1 MPIIT
6 KVSSQKRPGRFNIF
20 LDGKYSFSAAEQT
33 VAEFVLLKGQELSEE
48 QIVAIK
54 QFDADAKATNIV
66 ANYLSYEPRTVFEV
80 LQYLNK
86 HGIDNESAQAAV
98 SQMTEMGFLDDT
110 KYAQLLVRQNL
121 RMGTDGPLSISNK
134 LKQKG
139 IDPEIIDNTLAEIAD
154 DKWLD
159 AGKRVLKSMKSKVGK
174 LSQREMERKMTTKL
188 LNHGFS
194 GALASAIIGQMDF
207 AQNEEDQI
215 AALKK
220 QGIKAYKRFR
230 RLPESQRQNKIR
242 NYLFTHGFASNE
254 IDAFLAGEIIP
265 LDELAEY

>member
-20 LDGKYSFSAAEQT
+20 LDGKYSFSATEQT
-33 VAEFVLLKGQELSEE
+33 VAEFVLLKGQELSAE
-48 QIVAIK
+48 QIVEIK
-54 QFDADAKATNIV
+54 QFDQDAKATNI
-66 ANYLSYEPRTVFEV
+66 ATNYLSYEPRTVFEV

-98 SQMTEMGFLDDT
+98 SQMTEMGFLDDA

-174 LSQREMERKMTTKL
+174 LSQRELERKMTTKL

-194 GALASAIIGQMDF
+194 GTLASAIIGQMDF

>member
-6 KVSSQKRPGRFNIF
+6 KVSSQKRPGRYNIF
-20 LDGKYSFSAAEQT
+20 LDGKYSFSATEQT
-33 VAEFVLLKGQELSEE
+33 VAEFVLLKGQELSAE
-48 QIVAIK
+48 QIVEIK
-54 QFDADAKATNIV
+54 QFDQDAKATNI
-66 ANYLSYEPRTVFEV
+66 ATNYLSYEPRTVFEV

-98 SQMTEMGFLDDT
+98 SQLTEMGFLDDA

-121 RMGTDGPLSISNK
+121 RIGTDGPLSVSNK

-139 IDPEIIDNTLAEIAD
+139 IDPEIIDNNLAEIAD

-159 AGKRVLKSMKSKVGK
+159 TGKRVLKSMRSKVGK
-174 LSQREMERKMTTKL
+174 LSQRELEHKMTTKL

-194 GALASAIIGQMDF
+194 SALASAIIGQMDF
-207 AQNEEDQI
+207 AQNDEDQTE
-215 AALKK
+215 ALKK

-230 RLPESQRQNKIR
+230 RLPESERQNKIR
-242 NYLFTHGFASNE
+242 NYLFTHGFAGNE

>member
-33 VAEFVLLKGQELSEE
+33 VAEFMLLKGQELTEE
-48 QIVAIK
+48 QITEIK
-54 QFDADAKATNIV
+54 QFDQDAKATNI
-66 ANYLSYEPRTVFEV
+66 ASNYLSYEPRTVYEV

-86 HGIDNESAQAAV
+86 HGIDNDSAQAAV
-98 SQMTEMGFLDDT
+98 SQLTEMGFLDDT
-110 KYAQLLVRQNL
+110 KYAQLVIAQNL
-121 RMGTDGPLSISNK
+121 RIGTDGPLSVSNK
-134 LKQKG
+134 LRQKG
-139 IDPEIIDNTLAEIAD
+139 IDPEIIANALMEIAD
-154 DKWLD
+154 ADWLD

-174 LSQREMERKMTTKL
+174 LARRELERKMTSKL
-188 LNHGFS
+188 LSHGFS
-194 GALASAIIGQMDF
+194 STLASTII
-207 AQNEEDQI
+207 AQIDIPQNDEDQI

-230 RLPESQRQNKIR
+230 RLPENERQQKIR

-265 LDELAEY
+265 LAELAEY

>member
-20 LDGKYSFSAAEQT
+20 LDGKYSFSATEQT
-33 VAEFVLLKGQELSEE
+33 VAEFVLLKGQELSAE
-48 QIVAIK
+48 QIVEIK
-54 QFDADAKATNIV
+54 QFDQDAKATNI
-66 ANYLSYEPRTVFEV
+66 ATNYLNYEPRTVFEV

-98 SQMTEMGFLDDT
+98 SQMTEMGFLDDA

-174 LSQREMERKMTTKL
+174 LSQRELERKMTTKL

-194 GALASAIIGQMDF
+194 GALASTII
-207 AQNEEDQI
+207 AQIDLPQNDEDQTE
-215 AALKK
+215 ALKK

-230 RLPESQRQNKIR
+230 RLPESERQIKIR

>member
-54 QFDADAKATNIV
+54 QFDADAKATNIA

-98 SQMTEMGFLDDT
+98 SQMTEMGFLDDA

-121 RMGTDGPLSISNK
+121 RIGTDGPLSVSNK

-139 IDPEIIDNTLAEIAD
+139 IDPEIIDNALAEVDD

-159 AGKRVLKSMKSKVGK
+159 AGKRVLKSMRSKVGK
-174 LSQREMERKMTTKL
+174 LAKRELEKKMTVKL
-188 LNHGFS
+188 LSHGFS
-194 GALASAIIGQMDF
+194 SSLASTII
-207 AQNEEDQI
+207 AQIDLPQNDEDQTE
-215 AALKK
+215 ALKK

-230 RLPESQRQNKIR
+230 RLPESERQIKIR

>member
-6 KVSSQKRPGRFNIF
+6 KVSSQKRSGRFNIF

-33 VAEFVLLKGQELSEE
+33 VAEFMLLKGQELTEE
-48 QIVAIK
+48 QIAEIK
-54 QFDADAKATNIV
+54 QFDQDAKATNI
-66 ANYLSYEPRTVFEV
+66 ASNYLSYEPRTVYEV

-86 HGIDNESAQAAV
+86 HGIDNDSAQAAV
-98 SQMTEMGFLDDT
+98 NQLTEMGFLDDA

-121 RMGTDGPLSISNK
+121 RIGTDGPVSISNK
-134 LKQKG
+134 LRQKG
-139 IDPEIIDNTLAEIAD
+139 IAPEIIDNALAEIAD
-154 DKWLD
+154 DNWFKP
-159 AGKRVLKSMKSKVGK
+159 GEKVLKSMKSKVGK
-174 LSQREMERKMTTKL
+174 LARRELERKMTAKL
-188 LNHGFS
+188 LSHGFS
-194 GALASAIIGQMDF
+194 SALASEII
-207 AQNEEDQI
+207 AQINLSQNDEDQI

-230 RLPESQRQNKIR
+230 RLPENQRQQKIR

-265 LDELAEY
+265 LAELAEY

>member
-33 VAEFVLLKGQELSEE
+33 VAEFVLLKGQELSAE
-48 QIVAIK
+48 QIVEIK
-54 QFDADAKATNIV
+54 QFDQDAKATNI
-66 ANYLSYEPRTVFEV
+66 ATNYLSYEPRTVFEV

-98 SQMTEMGFLDDT
+98 SQLTEMGFLDDA

-121 RMGTDGPLSISNK
+121 RIGTDGPLSVSNK

-139 IDPEIIDNTLAEIAD
+139 IDPEIIDNNLAEIAD

-159 AGKRVLKSMKSKVGK
+159 TGKRVLKSMRSKVGK
-174 LSQREMERKMTTKL
+174 LSQRELEHKMTTKL

-194 GALASAIIGQMDF
+194 SALASAIIGQMDF
-207 AQNEEDQI
+207 AQNDEDQS

-230 RLPESQRQNKIR
+230 RLPESERQNKIR
-242 NYLFTHGFASNE
+242 NYLFTHGFAGNE

>member
-20 LDGKYSFSAAEQT
+20 LDGKYSFSATEQT

-48 QIVAIK
+48 QIVEIK
-54 QFDADAKATNIV
+54 QFDQDAKATNI
-66 ANYLSYEPRTVFEV
+66 ATNYLSYEPRTVFEV

-86 HGIDNESAQAAV
+86 RGIDNESAQAAV
-98 SQMTEMGFLDDT
+98 SQLTEMGFLDDA
-110 KYAQLLVRQNL
+110 KYAQLMIRQDL
-121 RMGTDGPLSISNK
+121 RIGTDGPLSISNK
-134 LKQKG
+134 LGQKG

-159 AGKRVLKSMKSKVGK
+159 TGKRVLKSMKSKVGK
-174 LSQREMERKMTTKL
+174 LSQRELEHKMTTKL

-194 GALASAIIGQMDF
+194 SALASAIIGQMDF
-207 AQNEEDQI
+207 AQNDEDQTE
-215 AALKK
+215 ALKK

-230 RLPESQRQNKIR
+230 RLPESERQIKIR